1 MCIRDSR
8 GASHKQFNLQRPG
21 DHRLQLGQAAVL
33 AQVFQGL
40 QHKQRLHLIDIPVS
54 YTHLSKATN
63 GMLVIAAG
71 RVTVFPRDGQYQMYC
86 VRLTPEG
93 AGDLFVAFEQL
104 KERLLRQGLFAQE
117 HKKPLP
123 RMPGRIA
130 LVTSPA
136 GAAVPVSYTHLDVYK
151 RQDRG
156 VRCTHTSIFTL
167 GRRSL

>member
-1 MCIRDSR
+1 
-8 GASHKQFNLQRPG
+8 
-21 DHRLQLGQAAVL
+21 
-33 AQVFQGL
+33 
-40 QHKQRLHLIDIPVS
+40 
-54 YTHLSKATN
+54 
-63 GMLVIAAG
+63 
-71 RVTVFPRDGQYQMYC
+71 MYC

-136 GAAVPVSYTHLDVYK
+136 GAAVRDMLRILGARWPMAQVQILPVRVQGAVSYTHLIYPHRVPPDPGLYLK
-151 RQDRG
+151 
-156 VRCTHTSIFTL
+156 
-167 GRRSL
+167 